1 MKLIPFL
8 LILVLILSVWLLP
21 SATPALGIALIV
33 TSLAIAVFSIFM
45 KHRMDYLQGR
55 LTRTA
60 FVRSTFLDVFGILL
74 AMVLAVLLGSY
85 IAGMVTQ
92 PIANDSTRLIAGIT
106 VALLVGLGVGL
117 FVNWTG
123 GRFVKAPL
131 EG

>member
-45 KHRMDYLQGR
+45 KHRTAYLQGR

-60 FVRSTFLDVFGILL
+60 FMRSTFLDVFGILL
-74 AMVLAVLLGSY
+74 AMALAVLLGSY
-85 IAGMVTQ
+85 IAGMVTR
-92 PIANDSTRLIAGIT
+92 PISNDSTRLMAGIT
-106 VALLVGLGVGL
+106 VGLLVGLGVGI
-117 FVNWTG
+117 FVSWTW
-123 GRFVKAPL
+123 GRFIKTSP